1 MLKFLY
7 GTMLNGLLAHSKV
20 FVWNYAE
27 WTAYSFAS
35 MKNFRTVRTPERH
48 FDLTEPIPK
57 GWISLPFYLV
67 DSFIASEDGHKI
79 DESIFRD
86 KSNQLLKQSFIY
98 LDVSEDERMEALFI
112 SLQEHKYNVMWFSG
126 KKTTQHYCKFSGGRH
141 LSLE

>member
-1 MLKFLY
+1 MDCLLIR
-7 GTMLNGLLAHSKV
+7 LNER
-20 FVWNYAE
+20 N
-27 WTAYSFAS
+27 
-35 MKNFRTVRTPERH
+35 VRTPERH

-98 LDVSEDERMEALFI
+98 PDVSEDERMEALFI
-112 SLQEHKYNVMWFSG
+112 SLQEHKYNVM
-126 KKTTQHYCKFSGGRH
+126 
-141 LSLE
+141 